1 MMMFVILGI
10 LNGFCI
16 TLSRVLNGQL
26 GTKHGVFH
34 ASLVN
39 HIIGFIFL
47 SVLFIIISEPLRG
60 LPHEPLLYIGGVIG
74 ALYVAINSLVMV
86 RLGST
91 NSIVLVV
98 SGQMLFGL
106 LVEIYSMGFENLGL
120 QVTGAGLVVLGGF
133 LKGRP
138 KPLMKQ

>member
-1 MMMFVILGI
+1 MMLFVILGI

-26 GTKHGVFH
+26 SAKHGVFH

-39 HIIGFIFL
+39 HVVGFMFL
-47 SVLFIIISEPLRG
+47 SVIFVVISEPLIE
-60 LPHEPLLYIGGVIG
+60 LPHEPLLYIGGLIG

-106 LVEIYSMGFENLGL
+106 LVEMYHMGFENLGV
-120 QVTGAGLVVLGGF
+120 QVIGAALVVLGVF
-133 LKGRP
+133 LKARP
-138 KPLMKQ
+138 KSLK